1 MEIKTNIN
9 SSYYINNPNCKIVK
23 NLTTNIIKK
32 NKALEFHSSLP
43 IYQPTPLVH
52 LPNLSKKYNVGNIY
66 LKDESFRF
74 GLNSFKGL
82 GASYAINEIL
92 KEKPH
97 INTFCT
103 ATDGNHGR
111 AVAWSAKYFNK
122 KAIIFVPKDTSNKRI
137 EAIKKEGAIV
147 EQVNGNYDETCAHA
161 EKMAYKNSWELIQ
174 DTAWEDYERIPAQI
188 MAGYLTLFQ
197 ELEGTINPSQKAKVD
212 IVFLQA
218 GVGSFAGAGIAYY
231 LEKYGAN
238 CPKIVIV
245 EPKEADAIL
254 SSFKKGEIVTSQG
267 NSKTIMAGLNCGTPS
282 LGAWDLLKTG
292 TSVSIKID
300 DKYSKQAIRELYFP
314 EGLDKKIISGES
326 GVGGLAGF
334 IAIMM
339 EDEFK
344 PLQKQLNINP
354 TTNILFVSTEGA
366 TDIDMFNTIIDSE
379 DKTAHNTVYKS
390 LGNK

>member
-1 MEIKTNIN
+1 MEIKTKIN
-9 SSYYINNPNCKIVK
+9 SSFYINNATIKTVENVPF
-23 NLTTNIIKK
+23 TIIKK
-32 NKALEFHSSLP
+32 SKALEFHSSLP
-43 IYQPTPLVH
+43 IYRPTPLVH

-74 GLNSFKGL
+74 GLNSFKAL

-92 KEKPH
+92 KEKPN
-97 INTFCT
+97 ITTFCT

-122 KAIIFVPKDTSNKRI
+122 RAIVFVPKDTTNERI
-137 EAIKKEGAIV
+137 KAIEKEGAIV

-161 EKMAYKNSWELIQ
+161 EQIANKNNWELIQ
-174 DTAWEDYERIPAQI
+174 DTAWKGYERIPAQI
-188 MAGYLTLFQ
+188 MGGYLTLFQ
-197 ELEGTINPSQKAKVD
+197 ELEDTLHLPQKPKVD

-254 SSFKKGEIVTSQG
+254 SSFKKGKITTSQG

-282 LGAWDLLKTG
+282 LGAWNLLKAG

-300 DKYSKQAIRELYFP
+300 DKYSKQAIRELYFCN
-314 EGLDKKIISGES
+314 GLDEKIISGES

-334 IAIMM
+334 IAIMI

-344 PLQKQLNINP
+344 HLQQKLNIDH

-366 TDIDMFNTIIDSE
+366 TDIDMFNRIIRS
-379 DKTAHNTVYKS
+379 
-390 LGNK
+390 